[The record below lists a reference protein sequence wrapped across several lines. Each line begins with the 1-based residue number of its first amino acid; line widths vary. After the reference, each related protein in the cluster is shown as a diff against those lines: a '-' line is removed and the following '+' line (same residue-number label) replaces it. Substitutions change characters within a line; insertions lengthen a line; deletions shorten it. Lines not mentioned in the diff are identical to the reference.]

1 MVLAEEEGLHEDLQC
16 TNLVV
21 LKRKKVCTKAYS
33 VLTLWFLKRKKICTK
48 TYSVLTLWFLKRKK
62 VCTKTYTLQCTNL
75 VVLEEEEGL
84 HEGEDEMTDVDE
96 DEDVGL
102 TRGRVLCL
110 KVGGNV
116 EPIQGD
122 AADTESWK
130 SQRRQCMKCYIT
142 EFTML
147 F

>member
-1 MVLAEEEGLHEDLQC
+1 MVTEKQEENPNEGFLPTLYVWASQHED
-16 TNLVV
+16 
-21 LKRKKVCTKAYS
+21 
-33 VLTLWFLKRKKICTK
+33 
-48 TYSVLTLWFLKRKK
+48 
-62 VCTKTYTLQCTNL
+62 LQCTNL

-102 TRGRVLCL
+102 TRCRVLCL

-130 SQRRQCMKCYIT
+130 SQMKSVYETYIT

>member
-1 MVLAEEEGLHEDLQC
+1 MVLEEEEDLHED
-16 TNLVV
+16 
-21 LKRKKVCTKAYS
+21 
-33 VLTLWFLKRKKICTK
+33 
-48 TYSVLTLWFLKRKK
+48 
-62 VCTKTYTLQCTNL
+62 LQCTNL

-110 KVGGNV
+110 KVGVNV

>member
-1 MVLAEEEGLHEDLQC
+1 MVTEKQEENVKKGFLPTFCVRARPHED
-16 TNLVV
+16 
-21 LKRKKVCTKAYS
+21 
-33 VLTLWFLKRKKICTK
+33 
-48 TYSVLTLWFLKRKK
+48 
-62 VCTKTYTLQCTNL
+62 LQCTNL

-130 SQRRQCMKCYIT
+130 SQRRQCMKRYIT